1 MARFINPQPQFFT
14 DLGLPLSE
22 GLLYFYSTETSTPLD
37 TYSDPELTTPNPNP
51 VQLDAGGSPEV
62 DIWLDGVYKV
72 ILKDKDDNLKWEK
85 DPVGGDTGSRFAFS
99 VWQAGV
105 SYNLYNIVIASD
117 GNSYMSLVNDNIN
130 NDPTTSTTEWE
141 RIEFIRYYNATVTY
155 SLGDVVQDTTGN
167 MWRSKQN
174 LNTNHTPALNSAW
187 WDVATDKRFAA
198 VLTASGTL
206 QKNQEYLAYVT
217 SAAAD
222 FPIPAM
228 TAGDTLVLH
237 NCMQSTQTVRLT
249 NSTFTIRGK
258 RGTATSSDNIVLAVG
273 DTAILVARTSTDLEA
288 F

>member
-1 MARFINPQPQFFT
+1 
-14 DLGLPLSE
+14 
-22 GLLYFYSTETSTPLD
+22 
-37 TYSDPELTTPNPNP
+37 
-51 VQLDAGGSPEV
+51 
-62 DIWLDGVYKV
+62 
-72 ILKDKDDNLKWEK
+72 
-85 DPVGGDTGSRFAFS
+85 
-99 VWQAGV
+99 
-105 SYNLYNIVIASD
+105 
-117 GNSYMSLVNDNIN
+117 
-130 NDPTTSTTEWE
+130 
-141 RIEFIRYYNATVTY
+141 
-155 SLGDVVQDTTGN
+155 

-174 LNTNHTPALNSAW
+174 LNTNHAPALDSAW

-228 TAGDTLVLH
+228 AAGDTIVLH